1 LLRISQFGARRRI
14 AILIFAI
21 GAACTRSYPV
31 GRLSVQVIDA
41 NNAPVG
47 GVAADLFKVTPTGR
61 VYWRASRTSS
71 NGIAVLGEKGG
82 IIEGEYVI
90 HITLTP
96 WQKLA
101 PRELNDRP
109 VKVKAGD
116 DIIVVFRVLPRLPV
130 RPVLRSGALT
140 GVR

>member
-1 LLRISQFGARRRI
+1 MLRITHFGDRRSV

-21 GAACTRSYPV
+21 GVACTRSYPV
-31 GRLSVQVIDA
+31 GRLSVQVIDG
-41 NNAPVG
+41 NNAPIG
-47 GVAADLFKVTPTGR
+47 GVAADLFKITPKGR

-71 NGIAVLGEKGG
+71 TGIAVLGEKTG

-101 PRELNDRP
+101 AGESNDRP
-109 VKVKAGD
+109 VRMRAGD
-116 DIIVVFRVLPRLPV
+116 NTIVTFRVLARLPV
-130 RPVLRSGALT
+130 RPSLRSGP
-140 GVR
+140 